1 MISLLLTTDQL
12 HLPNILLKWNKLDR
26 NALIMDRFAWMSIFD
41 YQTILF
47 YCICFSCRSMYS
59 VYFRERI
66 EHTTSSTS
74 TSTSRTVQQ
83 YNSTTVQQY
92 NSTMSH
98 SHSHSSVQ
106 VIRIKA
112 GWQNTERNRWRDT
125 MQIIHWGLFDSVAL
139 GASARWN
146 GNGLNPHSLKTQPVS
161 VLENIKKNIGD
172 SAETTPHQRRTE
184 GGKWGTQNTGW
195 ANTFGHVGKQLTGVK
210 IQQIPG
216 ERINC

>member
-1 MISLLLTTDQL
+1 MHWSWIDL
-12 HLPNILLKWNKLDR
+12 HGWVF
-26 NALIMDRFAWMSIFD
+26 LI
-41 YQTILF
+41 TKLF
-47 YCICFSCRSMYS
+47 YFIAYAS
-59 VYFRERI
+59 VVEVCTVYTSERELNTRPPLPLPP
-66 EHTTSSTS
+66 E
-74 TSTSRTVQQ
+74 Q